1 MHVLYVA
8 TDVRD
13 ADVLQQEVRRVAP
26 SLSMEICAGLSEL
39 RARADQATPP
49 DVLLMDCGLTEAE
62 QLQLI
67 HYARVRQL
75 GVPIVGVMGAN
86 AAMPSGALSAGLDDL
101 VTRGPK
107 FGERLAPALRLLTER
122 YAKISTTL
130 KDNEKLKKSE
140 ARLRLIIEALPAGVV
155 LIDQGGK
162 VLAMN
167 AAGVALF
174 GGVGPQEIVGRVF
187 ATLLQVEDQPGFQ
200 EFLKKAGGG
209 EEATLNFSGLV
220 HDDNEAPPI
229 FQLRGLCIQRDD
241 QGQTAVLGVLDRVKA
256 AVSAQHTWT
265 DEFNL
270 DVTGLTPPLLD
281 MPGVESA
288 ALEAAES
295 RAHELAGRCQIAEA
309 RIEELEQ
316 EMNRLRASSQQAAQQ
331 AGQAAAAIKEQAAQT
346 AAQANA
352 KLAETGAKLAETTA
366 KLADTGTQLAQ
377 ATEQLAKA
385 QEQYATQA
393 LELGSLRQTLK
404 AEQDHSAAAEAQ
416 VAEARKQI
424 QAQAETHAQSH
435 AQTHAQAQHA
445 QQAAAETAANLAR
458 QQESLARHEEAIAR
472 TAGELESARQEVNAL
487 RDTLSR
493 ERASH
498 NESLA
503 QVHAETR
510 AQIEAQSQVHAQGQA
525 QMQSLLSQAQ
535 GRATEA
541 EALRAELDTL
551 RSEKSALNDQL
562 GSARAANELHSSTAQ
577 TSAAQQSAQASELQ
591 IVRDEL
597 ASARAMLAAQ
607 REAHDQVQASLV
619 RKDAHVA
626 DLEHRARMRVSELE
640 QEHRVA
646 VERLQQLLEQALK
659 DSQAVTASSS
669 RGPGADSTKRGAERV
684 GRLAAAMAVDLNGA
698 AEAAAETSRAVLA
711 VMPQG
716 SPGRDHAEKT
726 LETVQRCAELARHLL
741 RMSTRYMGQS
751 SRIDVSHLVRQ
762 QEALLQHLAGPD
774 IELQFDLTGGLS
786 SSELDAQEVTQV
798 LTSLT
803 VTARDALPLGGA
815 IRITTTSQRQDSADA
830 APRTEPVRP
839 LVLAVTARGYGIR
852 PVSSSTCE
860 DVTARC
866 GGLLTT
872 VIEPNVSWTLMAM
885 LPGGLTQELESA
897 HADLSRSA

>member
-1 MHVLYVA
+1 
-8 TDVRD
+8 
-13 ADVLQQEVRRVAP
+13 VAP

-39 RARADQATPP
+39 RARAEQATSP
-49 DVLLMDCGLTEAE
+49 DVLLMDCSLTEAE

-101 VTRGPK
+101 LVRGPK
-107 FGERLAPALRLLTER
+107 FGERLAPALRLLTDR
-122 YAKISTTL
+122 YAKISSTL

-140 ARLRLIIEALPAGVV
+140 ARLRLIIEALPTGVV
-155 LIDQGGK
+155 LIDQSGK

-167 AAGVALF
+167 AAGVSLF
-174 GGVGPQEIVGRVF
+174 GGVSPQEIVGRAF

-209 EEATLNFSGLV
+209 EEASLNFSGLV
-220 HDDNEAPPI
+220 TDDHEAPPI

-256 AVSAQHTWT
+256 AVSTQPTWT

-270 DVTGLTPPLLD
+270 DVAGLSPPLLD
-281 MPGVESA
+281 MPGIENE

-316 EMNRLRASSQQAAQQ
+316 EMNRMRAATQQAAQQ
-331 AGQAAAAIKEQAAQT
+331 ADQRAAAMKDQASQAAAKATE
-346 AAQANA
+346 
-352 KLAETGAKLAETTA
+352 
-366 KLADTGTQLAQ
+366 TGTQLAQ
-377 ATEQLAKA
+377 ATARLTDTSNQLAQA
-385 QEQYATQA
+385 TAQLAQVQEQYATQA
-393 LELGSLRQTLK
+393 LELGSLRQSL
-404 AEQDHSAAAEAQ
+404 AREQEQRVAVEARVAAAEGH
-416 VAEARKQI
+416 VADMRKQ
-424 QAQAETHAQSH
+424 AESQAETHAQGH
-435 AQTHAQAQHA
+435 AQTHAEAQQARAEAQQAHAQAQHA
-445 QQAAAETAANLAR
+445 QAQVQQAQQAAAEAAANLAR
-458 QQESLARHEEAIAR
+458 QQETVARL
-472 TAGELESARQEVNAL
+472 TGDLESARQEVSAL

-493 ERASH
+493 ERDTH
-498 NESLA
+498 NQSLA

-510 AQIEAQSQVHAQGQA
+510 AQIEAQSQVHAQGQSQLQA
-525 QMQSLLSQAQ
+525 LLTQAQ

-541 EALRAELDTL
+541 ETLRAELDTL
-551 RSEKSALNDQL
+551 RAEMAGLNDQL
-562 GSARAANELHSSTAQ
+562 GAARATNELHSSAAQ
-577 TSAAQQSAQASELQ
+577 TSAAQQSVQASELQ

-607 REAHDQVQASLV
+607 REAHDQLQASLV

-626 DLEHRARMRVSELE
+626 DLEHRARIRVTELE

-659 DSQAVTASSS
+659 DSQASTASS
-669 RGPGADSTKRGAERV
+669 RGTGADSTKRGAERV

-716 SPGRDHAEKT
+716 TPGRDHAEKT

-815 IRITTTSQRQDSADA
+815 IRITTTSQRQDPGDA
-830 APRTEPVRP
+830 ATRTEPLRP

-885 LPGGLTQELESA
+885 LPGGLAQELEAA

>member
-13 ADVLQQEVRRVAP
+13 ADVLSQEVRRVAP

-49 DVLLMDCGLTEAE
+49 DVLLMDCGLSEAE

-101 VTRGPK
+101 VVRGPK

-122 YAKISTTL
+122 YAKISSTL

-140 ARLRLIIEALPAGVV
+140 ARLRLIIEALPTGVV
-155 LIDQGGK
+155 LIDQSGK

-174 GGVGPQEIVGRVF
+174 GGVSPQEIVGRAF

-200 EFLKKAGGG
+200 DFLKKAGGG
-209 EEATLNFSGLV
+209 EEASLNFSGVV
-220 HDDNEAPPI
+220 HDDEAPPI

-256 AVSAQHTWT
+256 ASSAQHTWT

-270 DVTGLTPPLLD
+270 DVTGLTPPMLD
-281 MPGVESA
+281 MPGIESA

-316 EMNRLRASSQQAAQQ
+316 EMNRVRAAGQQATQQ
-331 AGQAAAAIKEQAAQT
+331 AEQRAAAAADQAKQ
-346 AAQANA
+346 NSA
-352 KLAETGAKLAETTA
+352 KLAEASN
-366 KLADTGTQLAQ
+366 QLAQ
-377 ATEQLAKA
+377 ANTQLAHVTTQLAKTQELYA
-385 QEQYATQA
+385 AQSMESGTLRQSLTREQEQ
-393 LELGSLRQTLK
+393 R
-404 AEQDHSAAAEAQ
+404 AAAEAQ
-416 VAEARKQI
+416 AAEIRKQA

-435 AQTHAQAQHA
+435 AQTHAQAQQA
-445 QQAAAETAANLAR
+445 QQAAAETAATLAR
-458 QQESLARHEEAIAR
+458 QQESIAR
-472 TAGELESARQEVNAL
+472 VTGELESARQEVHAL

-493 ERASH
+493 ERDTH
-498 NESLA
+498 NQSLA

-510 AQIEAQSQVHAQGQA
+510 AQIEAQSQVHQQA
-525 QMQSLLSQAQ
+525 QTQLQALLTQTQ
-535 GRATEA
+535 GRATDA
-541 EALRAELDTL
+541 ETLRAELDTMRAEMASL
-551 RSEKSALNDQL
+551 TDQL
-562 GSARAANELHSSTAQ
+562 AAARAANELQSSAAQ
-577 TSAAQQSAQASELQ
+577 TSAKQQNAQASEMQ

-607 REAHDQVQASLV
+607 REAHDQLQASLV

-626 DLEHRARMRVSELE
+626 DLEHRARMRVTELE

-659 DSQAVTASSS
+659 DSQNATAPT
-669 RGPGADSTKRGAERV
+669 RGAGADGAKRGAERV

-711 VMPQG
+711 VMAQG
-716 SPGRDHAEKT
+716 APGRDHAEKT

-786 SSELDAQEVTQV
+786 SAELDAQEVTQV

-815 IRITTTSQRQDSADA
+815 IRITTTSQRHDPADA
-830 APRTEPVRP
+830 TPRTEPLRP

-885 LPGGLTQELESA
+885 LPGGLAQELEAA

>member
-1 MHVLYVA
+1 
-8 TDVRD
+8 
-13 ADVLQQEVRRVAP
+13 
-26 SLSMEICAGLSEL
+26 MEICAGLSEL

-49 DVLLMDCGLTEAE
+49 DVLLMDCGLSEAE

-75 GVPIVGVMGAN
+75 GVPIVGLMGAN
-86 AAMPSGALSAGLDDL
+86 ASMPSGALSAGLDDL

-122 YAKISTTL
+122 YAKISSTL

-140 ARLRLIIEALPAGVV
+140 ARLRLIIEALPTGVV
-155 LIDQGGK
+155 LIDQSGK

-200 EFLKKAGGG
+200 EFLKKASGG
-209 EEATLNFSGLV
+209 EEASLNFSGLV

-256 AVSAQHTWT
+256 AASAQHTWT

-270 DVTGLTPPLLD
+270 DVTGLTPPMLD
-281 MPGVESA
+281 MPGIESA

-316 EMNRLRASSQQAAQQ
+316 EMHRARAAAQQAAQQ
-331 AGQAAAAIKEQAAQT
+331 AEQKAAAIKEQAAQ
-346 AAQANA
+346 AAA
-352 KLAETGAKLAETTA
+352 KA
-366 KLADTGTQLAQ
+366 ADAGNQLAQ
-377 ATEQLAKA
+377 TSSQLAKA
-385 QEQYATQA
+385 QEQYASQA
-393 LELGSLRQTLK
+393 LELGALRQTLTR
-404 AEQDHSAAAEAQ
+404 EQEQRATAEAQ
-416 VAEARKQI
+416 AAEARKQAH
-424 QAQAETHAQSH
+424 AQAETHAQSH
-435 AQTHAQAQHA
+435 AQTHAQAQQA

-458 QQESLARHEEAIAR
+458 HQESVARV
-472 TAGELESARQEVNAL
+472 TGELEAARQEVHAL

-493 ERASH
+493 ERDTH
-498 NESLA
+498 NHSLA

-525 QMQSLLSQAQ
+525 QMQALLSQAQ

-541 EALRAELDTL
+541 ETLRAEMDTMRAEL
-551 RSEKSALNDQL
+551 GGLTDQL
-562 GSARAANELHSSTAQ
+562 ASARAANELQSSTAQ
-577 TSAAQQSAQASELQ
+577 TTAAQQTAQASELQ

-607 REAHDQVQASLV
+607 REAHDQLQASLV

-626 DLEHRARMRVSELE
+626 DLEHRARIRVTELE

-659 DSQAVTASSS
+659 DSQAATASS
-669 RGPGADSTKRGAERV
+669 RGPGADGAKRGAERV

-711 VMPQG
+711 VLPQG
-716 SPGRDHAEKT
+716 APGRDHAEKT

-751 SRIDVSHLVRQ
+751 SRIDVSALVRQ

-774 IELQFDLTGGLS
+774 IELQFDLIGGLS
-786 SSELDAQEVTQV
+786 SAELDAQEVTQV

-815 IRITTTSQRQDSADA
+815 IRITTTSQRQDPADA
-830 APRTEPVRP
+830 APRTEPLRP

-885 LPGGLTQELESA
+885 LPGGLTQELEAA
-897 HADLSRSA
+897 HQDLSRSA

>member
-39 RARADQATPP
+39 RARAEQATPP
-49 DVLLMDCGLTEAE
+49 DVLLMDCSLTEAE

-86 AAMPSGALSAGLDDL
+86 GAMPSGALSAGLDDL
-101 VTRGPK
+101 LVRGPK
-107 FGERLAPALRLLTER
+107 FGERLAPALRLLTDR
-122 YAKISTTL
+122 YSKISATL

-155 LIDQGGK
+155 LIDQAGK

-174 GGVGPQEIVGRVF
+174 GSVGPQEIVGRAF
-187 ATLLQVEDQPGFQ
+187 ATLLTVEDQPGFQ
-200 EFLKKAGGG
+200 EFLKKAAGG
-209 EEATLNFSGLV
+209 EEASLNFSGVV
-220 HDDNEAPPI
+220 HDDKEAPAI
-229 FQLRGLCIQRDD
+229 FTLRGLCIQRDD
-241 QGQTAVLGVLDRVKA
+241 QGQTAVLGVLDRVNPA
-256 AVSAQHTWT
+256 AAAQHIWT
-265 DEFNL
+265 EDFNL
-270 DVTGLTPPLLD
+270 DVTGLTAPMLD
-281 MPGVESA
+281 MPGVESE

-316 EMNRLRASSQQAAQQ
+316 EMRRVQAAAQQ
-331 AGQAAAAIKEQAAQT
+331 ADQRAAAVAEQVAQT
-346 AAQANA
+346 SA
-352 KLAETGAKLAETTA
+352 KLTETNNQLAQTT
-366 KLADTGTQLAQ
+366 TQLAQ
-377 ATEQLAKA
+377 A
-385 QEQYATQA
+385 QEQYAAQS
-393 LELGSLRQTLK
+393 LEVGTLRQTLTHEK
-404 AEQDHSAAAEAQ
+404 EQRAAAEAQ
-416 VAEARKQI
+416 AAEARKQA
-424 QAQAETHAQSH
+424 QAQADTHAQSH
-435 AQTHAQAQHA
+435 AQTHAQSQQA
-445 QQAAAETAANLAR
+445 QQAAAEMAAMLTKH
-458 QQESLARHEEAIAR
+458 QESAARM
-472 TAGELESARQEVNAL
+472 TSELDSARQELAAV
-487 RDTLSR
+487 RDTLTR
-493 ERASH
+493 ERDTH
-498 NESLA
+498 NQSLA

-510 AQIEAQSQVHAQGQA
+510 AQVEAQSQVHKQA
-525 QMQSLLSQAQ
+525 QEQLQAILTQAQ
-535 GRATEA
+535 GRASEA
-541 EALRAELDTL
+541 ETLRGELESLRAEVTGL
-551 RSEKSALNDQL
+551 RDQL
-562 GSARAANELHSSTAQ
+562 ATARSANELMQSSTAQ
-577 TSAAQQSAQASELQ
+577 HTNAQASELQ

-597 ASARAMLAAQ
+597 SSARAMLSAQ
-607 REAHDQVQASLV
+607 REAHDQLQASLV

-626 DLEHRARMRVSELE
+626 DLEQRARIRVTELE

-646 VERLQQLLEQALK
+646 VERLQELLEQALK
-659 DSQAVTASSS
+659 DSQAASASS
-669 RGPGADSTKRGAERV
+669 RGAGADAAKRGAERV

-711 VMPQG
+711 AMPQG
-716 SPGRDHAEKT
+716 MHGREHAEKT

-786 SSELDAQEVTQV
+786 SAELDGQDLTQV

-815 IRITTTSQRQDSADA
+815 IRIMTTAQRQEPGDA
-830 APRTEPVRP
+830 STRTEPLRP

-885 LPGGLTQELESA
+885 LPGGLAQELEAA
-897 HADLSRSA
+897 HQDLSRSA

>member
-13 ADVLQQEVRRVAP
+13 ADVLSQEVRRVAP

-49 DVLLMDCGLTEAE
+49 DVLLMDCGLSEAE

-101 VTRGPK
+101 VVRGPK
-107 FGERLAPALRLLTER
+107 FGERLAPSLRLLTER
-122 YAKISTTL
+122 YAKISSTL

-140 ARLRLIIEALPAGVV
+140 ARLRLIIEALPTGVV

-174 GGVGPQEIVGRVF
+174 GGVGPTEIVGRTF

-209 EEATLNFSGLV
+209 EEASLNFSGLV

-241 QGQTAVLGVLDRVKA
+241 QGQTAVLGVLDHVKA
-256 AVSAQHTWT
+256 ASSTQHTWT

-270 DVTGLTPPLLD
+270 DVTGLTPPMLD
-281 MPGVESA
+281 MPGIESA

-316 EMNRLRASSQQAAQQ
+316 EMHRARATAQQAAQQ
-331 AGQAAAAIKEQAAQT
+331 AEQRAAALKEQAAQ
-346 AAQANA
+346 AAA
-352 KLAETGAKLAETTA
+352 KAAETGN
-366 KLADTGTQLAQ
+366 QLAQ
-377 ATEQLAKA
+377 TTGQLAKA
-385 QEQYATQA
+385 QEQYASQA
-393 LELGSLRQTLK
+393 LELGTLRQSLK
-404 AEQDHSAAAEAQ
+404 HEQEQRAASEAQRAAAEAQ
-416 VAEARKQI
+416 AAEARKHA

-435 AQTHAQAQHA
+435 AQTHAQAQQA

-458 QQESLARHEEAIAR
+458 QQESIAR
-472 TAGELESARQEVNAL
+472 ITGELESARQEVHAL
-487 RDTLSR
+487 RDTLAR
-493 ERASH
+493 ERDTH
-498 NESLA
+498 NQSLA

-525 QMQSLLSQAQ
+525 QLQALLSQAQ

-541 EALRAELDTL
+541 ETLRAELDTMRAEMGGL
-551 RSEKSALNDQL
+551 SDQL
-562 GSARAANELHSSTAQ
+562 GAARAANELQSSAAQ
-577 TSAAQQSAQASELQ
+577 TSAAQQNAQASELQ

-607 REAHDQVQASLV
+607 REAHDQLQASLV

-626 DLEHRARMRVSELE
+626 DLEHRARMRVTELE

-659 DSQAVTASSS
+659 DSQASTASS
-669 RGPGADSTKRGAERV
+669 RGAGADGAKRGAERV

-711 VMPQG
+711 VLPQG
-716 SPGRDHAEKT
+716 APGRDHAEKT

-751 SRIDVSHLVRQ
+751 SRIDVSALVRQ

-815 IRITTTSQRQDSADA
+815 IRITTTSQRQDPADA
-830 APRTEPVRP
+830 APRTEPLRP

-885 LPGGLTQELESA
+885 LPGGLAQELEAA